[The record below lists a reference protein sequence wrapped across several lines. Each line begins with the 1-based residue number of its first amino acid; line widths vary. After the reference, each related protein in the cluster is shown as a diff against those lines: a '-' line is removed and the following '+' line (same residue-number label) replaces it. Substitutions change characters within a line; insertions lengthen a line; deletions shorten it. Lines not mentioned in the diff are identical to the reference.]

1 MRSSFVYVVPK
12 LCQLHSEIQM
22 KIFPVS
28 INTQSRYYMY
38 TVGRKQVELC
48 RLLFTCHLRCS
59 KRTQRGSRSCS
70 RRTWVSHMSWVRFSD
85 REALSQISYS
95 ISKGSV
101 HLSTLMWQNCAQN
114 TDWAVYT
121 WFKTSFP
128 EQIKKN
134 NLRAA
139 PLLFPSSQKKL
150 GTKFSPVTA
159 PKTAWLM
166 RFQRLQTLR

>member
-1 MRSSFVYVVPK
+1 MYD
-12 LCQLHSEIQM
+12 EIQ
-22 KIFPVS
+22 FCLCGTQAVPAS
-28 INTQSRYYMY
+28 FWNTDEDISCLHQHTIQILHVYCGQKTM
-38 TVGRKQVELC
+38 ELC
-48 RLLFTCHLRCS
+48 RLSFTRHLRCS

-70 RRTWVSHMSWVRFSD
+70 RRTWVSHMSWVRSAD

-101 HLSTLMWQNCAQN
+101 HSSMLMWQNCAQN

-139 PLLFPSSQKKL
+139 PLLFPSSQKL
-150 GTKFSPVTA
+150 GAKFSPVT

-166 RFQRLQTLR
+166 RF